1 MPFDRIKKALEKTS
15 DEAVKDAAD
24 NESFHPDTRQAARE
38 ILAKRGEKKNEE
50 K

>member
-15 DEAVKDAAD
+15 DEAVQDAAN
-24 NESFHPDTRQAARE
+24 NESFHPDTREAARE
-38 ILAKRGEKKNEE
+38 ILAKRAEQQEE